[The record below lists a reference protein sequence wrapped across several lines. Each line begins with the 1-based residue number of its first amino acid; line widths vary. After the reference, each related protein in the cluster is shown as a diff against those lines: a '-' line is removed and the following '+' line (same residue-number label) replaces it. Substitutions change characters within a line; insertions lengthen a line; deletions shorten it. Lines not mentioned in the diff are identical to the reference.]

1 MTEPSLT
8 RRAVGLGLVLV
19 AAASLGFASRFLH
32 DPLMADEV
40 YLVIAA
46 DHLARE
52 GRPMTRTKAD
62 AARFA
67 AIARASGPS
76 ADERD
81 TGYALWHP
89 PLYIHLVAVVFGL
102 AGTGAAQARLVGLGC
117 LLATILATYVL
128 SQAVDIRGPSILIP
142 LRIVQFPALY
152 SAVATFRWMQSASG
166 NVWNY
171 NLLSSKSMIIMFG
184 SP

>member
-1 MTEPSLT
+1 
-8 RRAVGLGLVLV
+8 
-19 AAASLGFASRFLH
+19 
-32 DPLMADEV
+32 MAGEV

-89 PLYIHLVAVVFGL
+89 PLYIHRIQAETRILPRSCVDQCAVV
-102 AGTGAAQARLVGLGC
+102 
-117 LLATILATYVL
+117 
-128 SQAVDIRGPSILIP
+128 D
-142 LRIVQFPALY
+142 
-152 SAVATFRWMQSASG
+152 QSGISH
-166 NVWNY
+166 
-171 NLLSSKSMIIMFG
+171 L
-184 SP
+184 